1 MITTQPVAPA
11 PPPTPNERLLE
22 GLDIRWKNYCTELE
36 RCRVEFS
43 NEAVHDV
50 RVALRRLLSLIKLLN
65 SIDPHPRLRKL
76 SRAFKNQLDE
86 FDDLRDTQV
95 MLAEISES
103 IKEFPQLEKLQG
115 HLENNERE
123 LLKVLRKE
131 LRKLDLT
138 EITRSIRKVRESLT
152 DEERD
157 DSAEPILQSVDDAFL
172 VTQQRH
178 SHIDPT
184 QPATI
189 HRVRIAFK
197 TFRYMVEIIHPMLK
211 DYPEENLK
219 LMNGCQSMMGEI
231 QDLEVILKTIADFPQ
246 TASSVDTSTLPSVV
260 STSLEPLR
268 HYYELSHSEAVS
280 TFIKGENMLTHFWRP
295 SPEKPFPWEKTK

>member
-1 MITTQPVAPA
+1 M
-11 PPPTPNERLLE
+11 LE
-22 GLDIRWKNYCTELE
+22 ALDIRWRNYRAELE
-36 RCRVEFS
+36 RCRAEFS

-65 SIDPHPRLRKL
+65 SIEPHPRLRKL
-76 SRAFKNQLDE
+76 SRAFKDQLDE

-95 MLAEISES
+95 MLAEISV
-103 IKEFPQLEKLQG
+103 KLQKLPELQG
-115 HLENNERE
+115 LQEHLENIEME
-123 LLKVLRKE
+123 LLNDLRKK
-131 LRKLDLT
+131 LKKLDLL
-138 EITRSIRKVRESLT
+138 EITRRIQKTRESLT
-152 DEERD
+152 EEEKAD
-157 DSAEPILQSVDDAFL
+157 LAEPILQSVDDAFL

-178 SHIDPT
+178 SHIDPA

-211 DYPEENLK
+211 DFPAENLK

-231 QDLEVILKTIADFPQ
+231 QDLEVILKSIANFPKAAFSVN
-246 TASSVDTSTLPSVV
+246 ASPFPLTV
-260 STSLEPLR
+260 STSLEPVR
-268 HYYELSHSEAVS
+268 HYYELRHAESVS
-280 TFIKGENMLTHFWRP
+280 AYIRGENMLSYFWRP